1 MSHVT
6 WENTIHE
13 RDAQL
18 YKLTRD
24 DDERYL
30 KIIPIL

>member
-1 MSHVT
+1 MRKH
-6 WENTIHE
+6 TIHE